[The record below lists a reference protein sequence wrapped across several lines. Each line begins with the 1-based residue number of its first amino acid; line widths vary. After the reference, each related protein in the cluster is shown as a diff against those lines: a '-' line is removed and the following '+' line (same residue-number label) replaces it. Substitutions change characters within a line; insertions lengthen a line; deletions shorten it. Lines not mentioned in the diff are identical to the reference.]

1 MKMTKII
8 PACLA
13 IAWSLAPLPAA
24 AALAKGGPAS
34 TIAVSIT
41 EADIQA
47 IANGIVYSG
56 AADVGDYGGEWFY
69 RQSYYRLKGLTV
81 DLLDGDKVKVGAD
94 VQVQWNTNLSVIQL
108 DRSESVGA
116 TVVLRHP
123 FRVVKED
130 FALTLNLC
138 MDDVESVSS
147 YGPAPVYWFYDVDTT
162 IRKMF
167 QRAGCLKLGN
177 LSEQLPLV
185 PAELLPNPPTVTAY
199 ADRLE
204 LAYTIRHYPYP
215 NLAPILGLLLN

>member
-1 MKMTKII
+1 MKMTEII

-24 AALAKGGPAS
+24 AALAKGGQAS
-34 TIAVSIT
+34 TITAKVT

-47 IANGIVYSG
+47 LANGIVYSG

-94 VQVQWNTNLSVIQL
+94 VQIQWNTNLSVIQL
-108 DRSESVGA
+108 DGNESAGA

-123 FRVVKED
+123 FRIVKEEY
-130 FALTLNLC
+130 AMTLNLC
-138 MDDVESVSS
+138 LDDVESVSS
-147 YGPAPVYWFYDVDTT
+147 YGPAPVKWFYNVDTT

-185 PAELLPNPPTVTAY
+185 PAELMRTPPTVTAY
-199 ADRLE
+199 ADHLE
-204 LAYTIRHYPYP
+204 LAYTIRHYPP
-215 NLAPILGLLLN
+215 FNLTPILGLLLN